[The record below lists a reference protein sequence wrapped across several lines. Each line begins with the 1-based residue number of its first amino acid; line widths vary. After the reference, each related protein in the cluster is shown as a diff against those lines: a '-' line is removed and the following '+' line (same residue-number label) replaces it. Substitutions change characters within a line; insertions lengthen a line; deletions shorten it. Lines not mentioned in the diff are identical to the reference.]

1 MCVTVSRNRLSKISL
16 YVVYILDGNVFDKSL
31 VKMDTFLYLI
41 MFTDNV
47 YVIVKSNKN
56 TG

>member
-16 YVVYILDGNVFDKSL
+16 YVVYILDRNVFDKSL
-31 VKMDTFLYLI
+31 VKIDTFLYLI
-41 MFTDNV
+41 MFTNNV

-56 TG
+56 TS

>member
-16 YVVYILDGNVFDKSL
+16 YVVYILDRNVFDKSL
-31 VKMDTFLYLI
+31 VKIDTFLYLI

-56 TG
+56 TS

>member
-16 YVVYILDGNVFDKSL
+16 YVVYILDRNVFDKSL
-31 VKMDTFLYLI
+31 IKIDTFLYLI

-56 TG
+56 TS